1 MSSVDGPPV
10 SRGLL
15 IALGAVV
22 GLALLALGWVGLVQP
37 LLGGDEVAQVPV
49 DASADPTLPPA
60 VLPDG
65 DPVAPLPEP
74 AQPDPDALADIDT
87 LIELGEVSEEVF
99 QIAGARDPFRQV
111 VVEAQ
116 VAPPGAATVPATP
129 TTAPPSTG
137 TPATGTPSTGT
148 PATGAPATDS
158 PTAAPS
164 TGEDT
169 DPATPG
175 VVGPDGITELA
186 ATGLQLGAAGPGAL
200 ALLALVASTLGI
212 ALVRRP
218 IR

>member
-37 LLGGDEVAQVPV
+37 LLGDDEVAQAPV
-49 DASADPTLPPA
+49 DVSADPTLPPA

-116 VAPPGAATVPATP
+116 VAEPGAATVPATT

-137 TPATGTPSTGT
+137 TPATGTP
-148 PATGAPATDS
+148 ATGAPAPDN

-164 TGEDT
+164 INGGG

-175 VVGPDGITELA
+175 LVGPDGITELA
-186 ATGLQLGAAGPGAL
+186 ATGLQLGAAGPGSL

-218 IR
+218 TR